1 MGTRITIFFLFLMGL
16 SHSLFAQEIPVSER
30 YFSMGIPVDTL
41 KNPRLEE
48 VSGIAFS
55 HIHPNLIYAHTD
67 SGGEAAVYMLDSLG
81 KEIGKIILKG
91 LKNRDWE
98 DIAVGLGPD
107 GKSYIYIAEI
117 GDNLARYS
125 SVYVHRIPEPRVI
138 QTLIEEK
145 AVSVELNYPGGARDA
160 ETLMLDPLD
169 KRLYIV
175 SKRDKKNNLY
185 SFSWD
190 QFGNKEEIKLDK
202 HLEFPF
208 SSSVAGDISKDG
220 CHILIKNYFAVYYW
234 IRKEGESLTET
245 LASTP
250 VSLPY
255 VPEPQGE
262 AIAFSSS
269 MKSYFTISE
278 KRFNILPVLYRYPSK
293 K

>member
-1 MGTRITIFFLFLMGL
+1 
-16 SHSLFAQEIPVSER
+16 
-30 YFSMGIPVDTL
+30 
-41 KNPRLEE
+41 
-48 VSGIAFS
+48 
-55 HIHPNLIYAHTD
+55 
-67 SGGEAAVYMLDSLG
+67 
-81 KEIGKIILKG
+81 
-91 LKNRDWE
+91 
-98 DIAVGLGPD
+98 
-107 GKSYIYIAEI
+107 
-117 GDNLARYS
+117 
-125 SVYVHRIPEPRVI
+125 
-138 QTLIEEK
+138 
-145 AVSVELNYPGGARDA
+145 
-160 ETLMLDPLD
+160 MLDPLD

-220 CHILIKNYFAVYYW
+220 CQILIKNYFAVYYW

-245 LASTP
+245 LARTP
-250 VSLPY
+250 ISLPY